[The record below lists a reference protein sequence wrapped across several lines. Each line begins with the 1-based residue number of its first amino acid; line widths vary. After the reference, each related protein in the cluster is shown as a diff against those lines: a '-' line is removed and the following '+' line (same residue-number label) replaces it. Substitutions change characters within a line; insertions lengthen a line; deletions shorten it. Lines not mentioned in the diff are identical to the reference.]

1 VTDPHTQHEAEN
13 LLHSPEHEDRTELHE
28 DRSGLRAAILAAAR
42 ELFNEQG
49 YEATTMRKIA
59 EHIGY
64 SATAIYRHFP
74 DKHSILTELVHGDFA
89 ALGASF
95 AGAMAEPDP
104 IERLGLLGR
113 GYIDYG
119 LRNPNHYRLMFMTRK
134 TPVHALEG
142 AECGPI
148 TKGDPTSDAYA
159 ALVFTLREVIAT
171 GVLRPEFSDPE
182 TVAQILWAS
191 LHGLVSLYLDHKGDE
206 WVEWRPVRDLA
217 NQTLRMMMIGFARP
231 EAHAQLMEAF

>member
-1 VTDPHTQHEAEN
+1 MTDQNLPHDQEQ
-13 LLHSPEHEDRTELHE
+13 EDK
-28 DRSGLRAAILAAAR
+28 SGLHAAILAAAR

-74 DKHSILTELVHGDFA
+74 DKRSILTELVHGDFA

-95 AGAMAEPDP
+95 AAAMTESNP
-104 IERLGLLGR
+104 IQRLALIGR

-134 TPVHALEG
+134 APVQPIEG
-142 AECGPI
+142 VDFCNVR
-148 TKGDPTSDAYA
+148 KGDPSSDAYA
-159 ALVFTLREVIAT
+159 ALVMTVREVIAN
-171 GVLRPEFSDPE
+171 GYLREDLKDPE
-182 TVAQILWAS
+182 AVAQILWAC
-191 LHGLVSLYLDHKGDE
+191 LHGLVSLYLDHYHDV
-206 WVEWRPVRDLA
+206 WVDWRPIRELA
-217 NQTLRMMMIGFARP
+217 NQTLRMMMIGLARP
-231 EAHAQLMEAF
+231 EAHAQIAGTL

>member
-1 VTDPHTQHEAEN
+1 MTEPN
-13 LLHSPEHEDRTELHE
+13 LIREHDLQAEHEDK
-28 DRSGLRAAILAAAR
+28 SGLRAAILAAAR

-95 AGAMAEPDP
+95 ASAMAEPNP
-104 IERLGLLGR
+104 YKRLDLLGKA
-113 GYIDYG
+113 YMEYG

-134 TPVHALEG
+134 APAHPVDTADCG
-142 AECGPI
+142 AVI
-148 TKGDPTSDAYA
+148 KGDPTSDAYA
-159 ALVFTLREVIAT
+159 ALVLTVREVMAK
-171 GVLRPEFSDPE
+171 GFFREDLKDPE
-182 TVAQILWAS
+182 AVAQILWAC

-206 WVEWRPVRDLA
+206 WVEWRPIRELA
-217 NQTLRMMMIGFARP
+217 NQTLRMMMIGLARP
-231 EAHAQLMEAF
+231 EAHAQVMEGL